1 VKIAMSSNSALL
13 QQGVLPV
20 DAVRV
25 GPPHRDMG
33 DIAAFAR
40 EIAEVGLT
48 SPTGFLKIVAD

>member
-1 VKIAMSSNSALL
+1 MSSNSALL

>member
-1 VKIAMSSNSALL
+1 LL

-25 GPPHRDMG
+25 GARHRDMG
-33 DIAAFAR
+33 DIAALAR

-48 SPTGFLKIVAD
+48 SPTGFLKIVAG